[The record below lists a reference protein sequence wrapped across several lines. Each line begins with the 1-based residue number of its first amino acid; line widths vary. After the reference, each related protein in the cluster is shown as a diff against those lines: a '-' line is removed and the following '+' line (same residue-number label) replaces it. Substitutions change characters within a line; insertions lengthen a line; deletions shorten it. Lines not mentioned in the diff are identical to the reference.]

1 MGVHRTIISTMSDKL
16 FELYGISVAP
26 LNGES
31 FLTDIDDLDDDD
43 MDLSLVTDELEVF
56 SGLCSGASK
65 FLEYFKQDP
74 EDKKTA
80 NYLLAVYLK
89 RLETMSRKF
98 SKIVNTSEKTDPAD
112 YSEIEVLIKKRSEK
126 KTLPDCHKN
135 WADLSPTIK
144 WADPKLKEKS
154 KEKKDKH
161 VHIEDSKGTDL
172 EKGNTK
178 MRKGTG
184 FVRLSKAELGLD
196 SESDESSD

>member
-1 MGVHRTIISTMSDKL
+1 MGHGGIIVTMSDKL

-56 SGLCSGASK
+56 SGLASGASK
-65 FLEYFKQDP
+65 FLEYFQQDP
-74 EDKKTA
+74 KDKKTA

-98 SKIVNTSEKTDPAD
+98 SKIVTTSEKTDPAD
-112 YSEIEVLIKKRSEK
+112 YSEIEALIKQRSEK
-126 KTLPDCHKN
+126 KTLDDSHKN
-135 WADLSPTIK
+135 WADVSATIK

-154 KEKKDKH
+154 SSKKDKH
-161 VHIEDSKGTDL
+161 VHIEDNKGTDL

-196 SESDESSD
+196 SESDNSSD